1 MFLVMKNSLKKLLIS
16 NYTIN
21 SYYGGFGNNLQQLA
35 LGSMYAELYKN
46 NFYSKKHK
54 LVNTFSI
61 INNNVS
67 DFFAKY
73 RFDSRFYNFDN
84 ISEKF
89 TNRPI
94 TDTPLK
100 NKDAKYYNENFY
112 KIFQE
117 IIEPNLNFKKDLEID
132 DQTLVMHIRS
142 GDIFEKTEDNT
153 ILGHDYYLQN
163 PLIYFQNLI
172 EKYEKTILVATKP
185 FNNPVIEILSKDK
198 RVTLKSSTIAE
209 DFNILL
215 NAKNLATSG
224 VGTFSIAAA
233 LASKNLKN
241 LYYSNLFFF
250 HHLNPTMVKKVIHH
264 KYSFTNYFK
273 IGDEWKGTK
282 DQVVRMLSTDIK
294 IIKD

>member
-35 LGSMYAELYKN
+35 LGAMYAELYKN
-46 NFYSKKHK
+46 NFYSKDHK

-61 INNNVS
+61 INNNFS

-73 RFDSRFYNFDN
+73 RFDSRFYNFEN

-89 TNRPI
+89 TNSPT

-132 DQTLVMHIRS
+132 DQTLVIHIRS
-142 GDIFEKTEDNT
+142 GDIFEKNEDNI

-172 EKYEKTILVATKP
+172 EKYDKTILVAAKP
-185 FNNPVIEILSKDK
+185 FNNPVIEILSRDD
-198 RVTLKSSTIAE
+198 RVTLNSSNIAD
-209 DFNILL
+209 DFNTLL

-233 LASKNLKN
+233 LSSKKLKN
-241 LYYSNLFFF
+241 FYYSNLFFF
-250 HHLNPTMVKKVIHH
+250 HHLNPTMVKNATHH
-264 KYSFTNYFK
+264 TYSFKNYLK
-273 IGDEWKGTK
+273 IGDEWRGTK
-282 DQVVRMLSTDIK
+282 DQVDRMLSPNIA